1 MSYYALYLDTH
12 KRAKLDGRQTLDNM
26 IKQAKEIGRRPLEN
40 GKDSGL
46 TQFVIQK
53 ITKYEYRTITTIIDF
68 KM

>member
-12 KRAKLDGRQTLDNM
+12 KRVKLDGRLTLDNM
-26 IKQAKEIGRRPLEN
+26 IEQAKEIGRRPLEN